1 MKGNVS
7 PFGVRKGAGP
17 WAPKSRAL
25 ALCEAGGPCRGQGQ
39 ETQGAARCWSFLQM
53 GSTGQRGGEHV
64 EPAFPAGGGGGGG
77 TGPPRALWGD
87 GRAQQ
92 WAAAVGKAAPVVPEG
107 GARSLW
113 MAPVVCLRA
122 VTQRELAVPP
132 RCVHQAQVLGRL
144 PPPPTNAAS
153 LSHLQAPSPGGAW
166 GGGGGGGR
174 TRFSVVGSP
183 GQRPPFPQLDLE

>member
-1 MKGNVS
+1 M
-7 PFGVRKGAGP
+7 
-17 WAPKSRAL
+17 
-25 ALCEAGGPCRGQGQ
+25 QG
-39 ETQGAARCWSFLQM
+39 TGTARCWSFLQM

-64 EPAFPAGGGGGGG
+64 EPAFPAGGGGG

-166 GGGGGGGR
+166 VAGEEGER
-174 TRFSVVGSP
+174 GSLWWAAQ
-183 GQRPPFPQLDLE
+183 GSDHPFPSWTWSDHRLDLRPGLHLHSRPGRSLGL